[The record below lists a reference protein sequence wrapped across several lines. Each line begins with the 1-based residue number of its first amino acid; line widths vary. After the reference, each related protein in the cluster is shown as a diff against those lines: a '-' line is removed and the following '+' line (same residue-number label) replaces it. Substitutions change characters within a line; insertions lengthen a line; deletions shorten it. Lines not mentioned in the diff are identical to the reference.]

1 MSSSEHDTID
11 LSRPIQIQPRFN
23 IRSFDDFVGRGAT
36 PESSGPQG
44 ALTLARIDQ
53 ENPGGRSSWMLR
65 HYVQHLVRCDAVGVI
80 LPKSKL
86 RINLG
91 ESLVLPCA
99 LASITKL
106 PEHRSEPRR
115 SSSQKTQDDSIRPPH
130 SRRFPK

>member
-1 MSSSEHDTID
+1 
-11 LSRPIQIQPRFN
+11 
-23 IRSFDDFVGRGAT
+23 
-36 PESSGPQG
+36 
-44 ALTLARIDQ
+44 
-53 ENPGGRSSWMLR
+53 MLR